1 MTLAAAVP
9 PLRQPEVE
17 AVDFYWRP
25 ACVFC
30 SSLRRGLER
39 RGIALRPHDIWS
51 DPDAAAVVR
60 AAARGHETVPTVGIA
75 DEMLVNPRIVDVL
88 DTLERVAPHLVS
100 LPPPQAIKHRRLP
113 ASSVGPP
120 DDRAHSRGMTNG

>member
-1 MTLAAAVP
+1 MTPAAAATP
-9 PLRQPEVE
+9 PPKSEFD
-17 AVDFYWRP
+17 AVDFYWRRG
-25 ACVFC
+25 CVVC

-75 DEMLVNPRIVDVL
+75 DEMMVNPRVADVL
-88 DTLERVAPHLVS
+88 AALDRVAPHLV
-100 LPPPQAIKHRRLP
+100 PPPAPPAIKQPPLRRWFRRT
-113 ASSVGPP
+113 AT
-120 DDRAHSRGMTNG
+120 R